1 MSVKSNVCLISLVA
15 ATAIASCGTAMAQSR
30 CDGNGFELSNGRWIA
45 SKYCQEA
52 LAAAVAERGEHRHHE
67 VRRLHGEPLSEFCRR
82 RGRFDIRTQ
91 LLCLNHGD

>member
-1 MSVKSNVCLISLVA
+1 MPVKSIVCLISLA
-15 ATAIASCGTAMAQSR
+15 AAPAIASCGPAVAQSR

-45 SKYCQEA
+45 SKYCQEE
-52 LAAAVAERGEHRHHE
+52 LAASVAERDEHRHYE
-67 VRRLHGEPLSEFCRR
+67 VPRLHGQPLSEFCRR